1 VPIVGIG
8 QQRLGGLD
16 VIAGEFSAGGL
27 QSPGPEDRLANCGAD
42 GWAMTPSGASGVLND
57 AAAVYFADPT
67 IASAFVARWCAEF
80 WHRQA
85 LPQTGRH
92 QLSTIGSRQLGC
104 LH

>member
-1 VPIVGIG
+1 LASSALLASMSSPVSFRRAASSRLGQKIAWPIVV
-8 QQRLGGLD
+8 L
-16 VIAGEFSAGGL
+16 
-27 QSPGPEDRLANCGAD
+27 D